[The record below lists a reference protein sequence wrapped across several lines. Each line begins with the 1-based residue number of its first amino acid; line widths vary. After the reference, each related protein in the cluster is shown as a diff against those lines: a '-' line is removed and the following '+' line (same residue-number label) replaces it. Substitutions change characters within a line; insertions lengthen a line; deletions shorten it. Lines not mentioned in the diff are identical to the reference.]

1 MLAPPARGFC
11 RRCPTLLRA
20 VFALLAFLL
29 YLLLPAAPAPAAPR
43 AALAAPRARPAS
55 APAEPH
61 FWFIWTVNLDTWHW
75 MPLSVVESV
84 FKFHPRARV
93 TFLSQEMPLDFF
105 ACFRAGGFDISVE
118 RYDLEALA
126 RGTLLADFVAE
137 GRLNKSVSYRYAHES
152 DLVRIVVLSKFGG
165 IYVDTDLVLVR
176 ALDAGALENPSLG
189 VEYYEDPM
197 VGSKTYGSLR
207 LNNAFMGFPQPGH
220 PFLQWVMTQVQSS
233 YNPDEWAAIGPD
245 LITEGY
251 KRLPHAEQDSFNL
264 MPPRALYPLHWAR
277 AHILLR
283 PDRTELDK
291 DWPPAVRG
299 ESFGIHLYN
308 SNSWRHYDGSCV
320 CGRAPASVFL
330 RVSLPH
336 RPPPPHP
343 QIVATTLSQARRPAA
358 ILQS

>member
-1 MLAPPARGFC
+1 MQPFTATPPPPASRGLF
-11 RRCPTLLRA
+11 RRCPTLWLYLR
-20 VFALLAFLL
+20 VLLAALAGAAFLAT
-29 YLLLPAAPAPAAPR
+29 PAPAPLPSLAAAAPR
-43 AALAAPRARPAS
+43 AASRPA
-55 APAEPH
+55 AAGGGGGGGGPAEPH

-84 FKFHPRARV
+84 FKFHPRAKV
-93 TFLSQEMPLDFF
+93 TFLSQLMPLDFF
-105 ACFRAGGFDISVE
+105 DCLRAGGFDISVE
-118 RYDLEALA
+118 RYDLAALA

-137 GRLNKSVSYRYAHES
+137 GRLNRSVSYRYAHES

-176 ALDAGALENPSLG
+176 ALDAVALENPSLG

-207 LNNAFMGFPQPGH
+207 LNNAFMGFPRPGH
-220 PFLQWVMTQVQSS
+220 PFLQWVMTQVQAS

-251 KRLPHAEQDSFNL
+251 KRLPHAEQDQFNL

-283 PDRTELDK
+283 PDRSELDK
-291 DWPPAVRG
+291 DWPPAARG

-308 SNSWRHYDGSCV
+308 SNSWRHYDGS
-320 CGRAPASVFL
+320 
-330 RVSLPH
+330 
-336 RPPPPHP
+336 
-343 QIVATTLSQARRPAA
+343 
-358 ILQS
+358 

>member
-1 MLAPPARGFC
+1 
-11 RRCPTLLRA
+11 
-20 VFALLAFLL
+20 
-29 YLLLPAAPAPAAPR
+29 
-43 AALAAPRARPAS
+43 
-55 APAEPH
+55 
-61 FWFIWTVNLDTWHW
+61 

-84 FKFHPRARV
+84 FKFHPRAKV
-93 TFLSQEMPLDFF
+93 TFLSQLMPLDFF
-105 ACFRAGGFDISVE
+105 DCLRAGGFDISVV
-118 RYDLEALA
+118 RYDLAALA

-137 GRLNKSVSYRYAHES
+137 GRLNRSVSYRYAHES

-176 ALDAGALENPSLG
+176 ALDAVALENPSLG

-207 LNNAFMGFPQPGH
+207 LNNAFMGFPRPGH
-220 PFLQWVMTQVQSS
+220 PFLQWVMTQVQAS

-251 KRLPHAEQDSFNL
+251 KRLPHAEQDQFNL

-283 PDRTELDK
+283 PDRSELDK
-291 DWPPAVRG
+291 DWPPAARG

-320 CGRAPASVFL
+320 GRG
-330 RVSLPH
+330 RQG
-336 RPPPPHP
+336 RR
-343 QIVATTLSQARRPAA
+343 ARRARGRPKRAA
-358 ILQS
+358 QPSPLLPSPPLFPSLTHSHTRARARAIPRLRQLLRHRGAAARQLHCGAD